1 MQNSTWHIAITQ
13 YIFVMG
19 GKEALGFYPERLLMS
34 GLPLEERLPS
44 QFEVNL
50 KKHEEIIV

>member
-1 MQNSTWHIAITQ
+1 MIE
-13 YIFVMG
+13 
-19 GKEALGFYPERLLMS
+19 GKDSPGFYPERLLMS

-50 KKHEEIIV
+50 ESMRR